1 MDFPVFHL
9 DLINNRMLIA
19 VIAILHVLIN
29 HTMAVGGIPFVV
41 WLERK
46 GLISGDDRWDKLAFR
61 IMTVFFII
69 TTTVGA
75 LTGVGIWISASLIS
89 PYSIGSLL
97 RVFFWTWF
105 VEWIIFFTEV
115 VLILWYYLS
124 WKRLSGPHK
133 ARHVRLGWSLAVA
146 SWITMVLI
154 VSILAFMMD
163 PGSWLSDRTLFSG
176 MLNPVYLPQLAFR
189 TSLAMVLAGT
199 AALLLIP
206 VFTRKDR
213 DFRLVAVRAAA
224 LWIMGWMPLL
234 LAGGAW
240 YAHAVPAAMV
250 SNVTVAL
257 LTQGLAGWERTAYV
271 MLGLTA
277 GAIVVIAAFAAWKP
291 GRAHPLVLALPVLL
305 GFGLMAHFERVREFI
320 RKPYAIAGYLYSNG
334 FRPEEYPLLKRDGLL
349 KHATYTSIRTI
360 TDENQLEAGRE
371 VFRLACTRCHTVD
384 GVNGIKGNLTAMY
397 GTEALWDAK
406 IIASYIDILHNARS
420 YMPPFPGNAPE
431 RDALAAYLQSLQGR
445 RDFLDGDQTVGVPV
459 APKSVP

>member
-1 MDFPVFHL
+1 
-9 DLINNRMLIA
+9 
-19 VIAILHVLIN
+19 
-29 HTMAVGGIPFVV
+29 
-41 WLERK
+41 
-46 GLISGDDRWDKLAFR
+46 
-61 IMTVFFII
+61 
-69 TTTVGA
+69 
-75 LTGVGIWISASLIS
+75 
-89 PYSIGSLL
+89 
-97 RVFFWTWF
+97 
-105 VEWIIFFTEV
+105 
-115 VLILWYYLS
+115 
-124 WKRLSGPHK
+124 
-133 ARHVRLGWSLAVA
+133 
-146 SWITMVLI
+146 
-154 VSILAFMMD
+154 
-163 PGSWLSDRTLFSG
+163 
-176 MLNPVYLPQLAFR
+176 
-189 TSLAMVLAGT
+189 
-199 AALLLIP
+199 
-206 VFTRKDR
+206 
-213 DFRLVAVRAAA
+213 
-224 LWIMGWMPLL
+224 MPLL